1 MESVPADVPGKGGG
15 KGNLSNHEI
24 ADLITTTIK
33 AWGRKVM
40 RSSKLGLAFTIITMV
55 ALLPLCN
62 FNASAKTIE
71 LTYANFFPPKH
82 FNGELGAAW
91 AEEIGKRTGGKVKIT
106 YFPGG
111 ALLKGDEIYSGV
123 LDGIA
128 DIGMSCFAYTRGRF
142 PAMEALDLPIGYT
155 SGKTATMVANEFYA
169 QFKPKEL
176 EDAKMLY
183 IHAHG
188 PGLLHS
194 KKPAKTLEDLR
205 GMKIRATGFSAKV
218 AASLGAAAVGM
229 PQGGTYEALQKGVVE
244 GTFGPIEVL
253 KGWKQGEVI
262 KYTTE
267 CYSIGYTTAMF
278 VVMNKDKW
286 ASLPPDIQKV
296 FEEVSAEWIPKH
308 AKGWDAADNEGRE
321 FTLSLGNEII
331 PLSDAESD
339 RWAEAVSPVVDEY
352 AEAAKGKGLPGS
364 EYVEFIRER
373 IEAHSK

>member
-1 MESVPADVPGKGGG
+1 
-15 KGNLSNHEI
+15 
-24 ADLITTTIK
+24 
-33 AWGRKVM
+33 M
-40 RSSKLGLAFTIITMV
+40 RSSRWGLILTIVAMA
-55 ALLPLCN
+55 ALLPFLN

-91 AEEIGKRTGGKVKIT
+91 AEEIGKRSGGKVKIT

-155 SGKTATMVANEFYA
+155 SGNAATMVANEFYA

-176 EDAKMLY
+176 NDVKMLY

-188 PGLLHS
+188 PGLLHT
-194 KKPAKTLEDLR
+194 KKPVKTIEDLK

-218 AASLGAAAVGM
+218 ASALGAAAVGM

-244 GTFGPIEVL
+244 GTFSPIEVL
-253 KGWKQGEVI
+253 KGWKQAEVI
-262 KYTTE
+262 KSTTE

-286 ASLPPDIQKV
+286 MSLPADIQKI
-296 FEEVSAEWIPKH
+296 FEEVTAEWIPKH
-308 AKGWDAADNEGRE
+308 AKGWDAADAEGRE
-321 FTLSLGNEII
+321 FTCSLGNKII
-331 PLSDAESD
+331 PLSEAESA
-339 RWAEAVSPVVDEY
+339 RWAEAVSPVIDEY
-352 AEAAKGKGLPGS
+352 VEAAKGKGLPGA
-364 EYVEFIRER
+364 EYVDFIKER